1 MDMKRMREA
10 NRNRQ
15 MASKLVRKSGF
26 GAASGGGQAS
36 GAEALAEKF
45 NRGILSGFQPG
56 NIGDI
61 NQVIWPF
68 MFLFES
74 PDIAPGQSLTTSFSV
89 SQEAGFL
96 WRSTSAQVFRKTG
109 PDYSYIDPFLADESI
124 NSANGLVFGFKDAQS
139 SREFNGRALQDI
151 STLGNANFPSVYP
164 STIFLLPNQT
174 MQIILS
180 NQNAT
185 ETFKGFVTVT
195 GYRVRVPNA
204 QQILSTVTG

>member
-1 MDMKRMREA
+1 MDMNRMRQA

-15 MASKLVRKSGF
+15 MASKLLRKSGM
-26 GAASGGGQAS
+26 GDANGQAQ
-36 GAEALAEKF
+36 GAEALAQKF
-45 NRGILSGFQPG
+45 SRGILSGFQPG

-68 MFLFES
+68 SFVFVS

-89 SQEAGFL
+89 TQEAGFL
-96 WRSTSAQVFRKTG
+96 WRTTSAQTFLKTG
-109 PDYSYIDPFLADESI
+109 GNYTYLDPFNYDESV

-151 STLGNANFPSVYP
+151 NTLGSANFPSVYP

-180 NQNAT
+180 NQNPT
-185 ETFKGFVTVT
+185 ETFKAFVTVS